1 MTGGPQADRER
12 EAGPNLLLFAVAVT
26 IFERQALSPLFKPI
40 ANDFHATIAAVALA
54 ATAFLVL
61 YGLAQPVTG
70 VLSDRHGRIP
80 VLRIAAAGGAVAA
93 AMSALAPSAPWLIA
107 ARGAAGA
114 VNAAIYPTA
123 LVYVAET
130 TSFGLRQRQIARL
143 SAATSTATA
152 ISVLSAGAIAYWASW
167 RYAFAIPAVCFA
179 VLAWKLGGLT
189 EPARAPA
196 VSAARQLHAVLSRP
210 WAVGV
215 IVLAFGEGAVLF
227 GFLNYFAPMLEVR
240 GVNAALA
247 GGTFAVYGLA
257 VLGAVPLL
265 RMLSMRTPPALLIVL
280 GGAGTALSY
289 LVLVVDESAGA
300 VVVASLCAGFGFTM
314 MHTTVQ
320 AWATEVAP
328 DARGTAVG
336 LFAGTLFLGG
346 GAATAAVAPLAGAG
360 DFRLLFGIG
369 FACAVPVVVTLALA
383 RARFRTADLPAG
395 LESVADN

>member
-1 MTGGPQADRER
+1 MSARPADH
-12 EAGPNLLLFAVAVT
+12 AGTNLLLFAVGAT

-40 ANDFHATIAAVALA
+40 ANDFHSTIATVAFA

-61 YGLAQPVTG
+61 YGLAQPVAG
-70 VLSDRHGRIP
+70 VLSDRRGRVL
-80 VLRIAAAGGAVAA
+80 VLRFAVGGAAIAAAL
-93 AMSALAPSAPWLIA
+93 SALATGPGWLIA
-107 ARGAAGA
+107 ARGLAGA
-114 VNAAIYPTA
+114 MNAAIYPTA

-130 TSFGLRQRQIARL
+130 TAFRVRQREIAKL

-152 ISVLSAGAIAYWASW
+152 LSVLSAGAIAYWATW
-167 RYAFAIPAVCFA
+167 RLTFAIPALCFA
-179 VLAWKLGGLT
+179 FLAWRLGALP
-189 EPARAPA
+189 EPPHEAA
-196 VSAARQLHAVLSRP
+196 VSATRQLRVVLRRP
-210 WAVGV
+210 WALAV
-215 IVLAFGEGAVLF
+215 IALAGAEGAIVF
-227 GFLNYFAPMLEVR
+227 GFLYYFAPMLEVH

-257 VLGAVPLL
+257 VLAAVPLL
-265 RMLSMRTPPALLIVL
+265 RALSTRTAPALLIVL

-289 LVLVVDESAGA
+289 LILVMNEGVLA
-300 VVVASLCAGFGFTM
+300 VVAASLCAGFGFTM

-346 GAATAAVAPLAGAG
+346 GIATAAVAPIAGAG

-369 FACAVPVVVTLALA
+369 FVCAIPVVAALA
-383 RARFRTADLPAG
+383 GARSFFRPVERTPR
-395 LESVADN
+395 LESVVKA